1 MPSSPTVCVSAAPGL
16 RLRPVPEMGACLA
29 YDPRRAK
36 LHTLNPSAWLILS
49 LCDGRA
55 REAIAADF
63 AAAIRGLP
71 GPAPEQGAFS
81 RGLALLTRLGLV
93 TTHPPIEREKETPP

>member
-1 MPSSPTVCVSAAPGL
+1 
-16 RLRPVPEMGACLA
+16 MGACLA
-29 YDPRRAK
+29 YDPVRAK

-63 AAAIRGLP
+63 AAATRGLP
-71 GPAPEQGAFS
+71 GAVPEQGAFS

-93 TTHPPIEREKETPP
+93 TTHSPGHREKELSR